1 VLYAAKHSAEEADE
15 EHPYGHERFETV
27 ATLGLAI
34 ILAMVGIGESIG
46 WLFYVIWL

>member
-1 VLYAAKHSAEEADE
+1 LAAKHSAEEADE

-34 ILAMVGIGESIG
+34 I
-46 WLFYVIWL
+46 